1 MRNINLDLDGV
12 LADFYGTAERI
23 LGCPYRSLTS
33 GQVWGRLE
41 QEDSFFRYLPLLKDA
56 LTLWAGVQ
64 GQGNLRILTALPQPT
79 GKLGSAPGDKRA
91 WVRQYISPDIPV
103 ILVSSGLQK
112 AKLAAQ
118 GDILIDD
125 LPRNIDAWV
134 AAGGTGIL
142 HRSAQDSLNQLNA
155 LNLLFK

>member
-12 LADFYGTAERI
+12 LADFYGAAERI

-33 GQVWGRLE
+33 AQVWGRLD
-41 QEDSFFRYLPLLKDA
+41 QQDSFFRHLPLLGDA
-56 LTLWAGVQ
+56 MALWAGVQ
-64 GQGNLRILTALPQPT
+64 GRGNIRILTALPLPT
-79 GKLGSAPGDKRA
+79 GRLSSAPGDKLA
-91 WVRQYISPDIPV
+91 WVRQHISAEAPV
-103 ILVSSGLQK
+103 ILVSSGRQK
-112 AKLAAQ
+112 AKLAVQ

-155 LNLLFK
+155 LTAQFR